1 MREPQQGPRLPG
13 EAAQGEVGEPARR
26 RRIGYPFRPVEN
38 SAAPRFER
46 YVAIG
51 DSTTEGLMDPD
62 PRGGPRHR
70 GWADRL
76 AEKLARRN
84 PDLRYAN
91 LAIRGRK
98 LPQIAAEQLGPA
110 IAMEPDLASVLA
122 GVNDILR
129 PNVDLEARARD
140 LEAIVAGLCETGA
153 TVLVVNYPDIGG
165 SISLGTS
172 RFAPKLE
179 AFNRTIAEIA
189 ERHGALLVD
198 LEADEVN
205 HPAMWARDRLHASP
219 HGHERMADLA
229 AATLGIEELD
239 PGWVHKLGPH
249 RPPRRVARA
258 AGTVFWAG
266 FYLTPWILRRLR
278 GTSSGDGI
286 EPKRPELAPVEIHR

>member
-1 MREPQQGPRLPG
+1 L
-13 EAAQGEVGEPARR
+13 EASIP
-26 RRIGYPFRPVEN
+26 PSFH
-38 SAAPRFER
+38 R

-62 PRGGPRHR
+62 PRGGSRHR

-76 AEKLARRN
+76 AEKLARHN
-84 PDLRYAN
+84 PDLLYAN

-98 LPQIAAEQLGPA
+98 LPEIRAEQLEPA

-129 PNVDLEARARD
+129 PSVDLEARAKD
-140 LEAIVAGLCETGA
+140 LEAIVAGLRETGA
-153 TVLVVNYPDIGG
+153 TVLVVNYPDISG
-165 SISLGTS
+165 SISFATS
-172 RFAPKLE
+172 RFAPRLE
-179 AFNRTIAEIA
+179 SFNRTIAEIV

-198 LEADEVN
+198 LESDEVN

-229 AATLGIEELD
+229 AAALGVEELD
-239 PGWVHKLGPH
+239 PGWGLHLGPH
-249 RPPRRVARA
+249 RPPRRLARA

-278 GTSSGDGI
+278 GTSSGDRI
-286 EPKRPELAPVEIHR
+286 DPKRPELAPVEIHHGA